1 MAFSRTAEVSEFFV
15 FLFDDFNATYVASY
29 ARAVDLEIGFELL
42 AT

>member
-15 FLFDDFNATYVASY
+15 FLFDDFNATYVDLVC
-29 ARAVDLEIGFELL
+29 RAVDLEIGLELL